1 MKNKKAAIS
10 SKDNGN
16 QCFQYTITVA
26 LNHKNIVTD
35 LQRIS
40 KIKPFT
46 DKYGW
51 KEIKFL
57 SHKNDCKKFESN
69 NKTIALNVL
78 YIPNK
83 SEEIRHAYISKH
95 NSTLENQLFLLMI
108 TDNEKWHYLAVKKD
122 LHHFVKQNQSMMRLS
137 IL

>member
-1 MKNKKAAIS
+1 M
-10 SKDNGN
+10 
-16 QCFQYTITVA
+16 
-26 LNHKNIVTD
+26 
-35 LQRIS
+35 S

-46 DKYGW
+46 DKYSW
-51 KEIKFL
+51 NEIKFL

-108 TDNEKWHYLAVKKD
+108 TDNEKWHDLAVKKD
-122 LHHFVKQNQSMMRLS
+122 LHHFVKQNQSMMKLS